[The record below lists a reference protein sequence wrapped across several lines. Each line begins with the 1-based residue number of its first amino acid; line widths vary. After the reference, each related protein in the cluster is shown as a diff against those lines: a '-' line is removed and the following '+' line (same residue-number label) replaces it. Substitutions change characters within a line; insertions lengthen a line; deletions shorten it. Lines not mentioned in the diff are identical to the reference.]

1 HVGTGLGLYI
11 CRQLVERMGG
21 RIWYE
26 PNRQDAANAGST
38 FRVQLPLDAGTEP
51 LVETIAPDLI
61 DARD

>member
-1 HVGTGLGLYI
+1 
-11 CRQLVERMGG
+11 MGG

-38 FRVQLPLDAGTEP
+38 FRVQLPLDADIEP